1 MTTNDAGTEDS
12 GATLEDAVEAV
23 RGLMDQ
29 AIREE
34 NWDRLEELDL
44 KARVLVERAFGEE
57 PVPLRDDTGEA
68 LRSALERLS
77 AFYEETVPI
86 LTERRGD
93 ASRQLRELRAGRK
106 GTNAYENTRRNS
118 MRSGPMKPGG

>member
-1 MTTNDAGTEDS
+1 MD
-12 GATLEDAVEAV
+12 AV

-34 NWDRLEELDL
+34 DWDRLEELDL

-57 PVPLRDDTGEA
+57 PVPLRDDTGQA

-77 AFYEETVPI
+77 TFYAETVP
-86 LTERRGD
+86 LLADRRGD
-93 ASRQLRELRAGRK
+93 ASRQLRELRSGRK
-106 GTNAYENTRRNS
+106 GINAYENTRRHS
-118 MRSGPMKPGG
+118 MRSGPMKPGTE